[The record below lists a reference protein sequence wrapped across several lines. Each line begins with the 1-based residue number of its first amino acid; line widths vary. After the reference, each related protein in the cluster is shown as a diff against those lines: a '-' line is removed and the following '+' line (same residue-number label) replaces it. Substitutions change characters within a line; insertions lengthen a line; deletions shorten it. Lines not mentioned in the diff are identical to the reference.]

1 MIEEL
6 TLSSDDGSM
15 ILLVEDEESL
25 AIGLEYNLM
34 EEGYRVVRADNG
46 IKAIECFKSHPI
58 ELIIL
63 DIMLPGMDGF
73 EVAKAVREKSPQMP
87 ILMLTAR
94 TKVADKIQGLEL
106 GVDDY
111 MTKPFHLKEL
121 LLRIQGMLRR
131 KAWYKHILDTQPPF
145 SFSGCRIDFSNLSL
159 IRGDQEFR
167 LTPLEDMLLK
177 YLIDN
182 PGRIISRKELLENVW
197 QNTSELETR
206 TVDNFIVRL
215 RKYIEADPA
224 KPIHIKNVRGIGY
237 AFLPED
243 QVLPEGSG
251 SA

>member
-1 MIEEL
+1 MR
-6 TLSSDDGSM
+6 SDDGSM

-25 AIGLEYNLM
+25 AIGLEYNLI

-73 EVAKAVREKSPQMP
+73 EVAKTVREHSPKIP

-94 TKVADKIQGLEL
+94 TKVSDRIQGLEL
-106 GVDDY
+106 GADDY
-111 MTKPFHLKEL
+111 LTKPFHLKEL
-121 LLRIQGMLRR
+121 LLRIQGMFRR
-131 KAWYKHILDTQPPF
+131 KAWYNHILDTQPPF
-145 SFSGCRIDFSNLSL
+145 SFSGCRVDLSKLSL

-167 LTPLEDMLLK
+167 LTPLEAMLLK
-177 YLIDN
+177 YLFDN
-182 PGRIISRKELLENVW
+182 PRRIVSRKELLGNVW
-197 QNTSELETR
+197 QNASELETR

-215 RKYIEADPA
+215 RKYIEPDPT

-237 AFLPED
+237 TFLP
-243 QVLPEGSG
+243 
-251 SA
+251 